1 MDFNNK
7 IAVVT
12 GGAQGIGRCIA
23 ELSSA
28 MALDGH
34 TIIPLPTKGR
44 GGITYVK
51 RHRQCHS

>member
-7 IAVVT
+7 IAVVA
-12 GGAQGIGRCIA
+12 GGAQGIGQCIA

-34 TIIPLPTKGR
+34 TIIPLPTTC

-51 RHRQCHS
+51 RHRRCHS

>member
-12 GGAQGIGRCIA
+12 GGAQGIGQCIA

-34 TIIPLPTKGR
+34 TIIPLPKTG